1 MSFQAFVMK
10 QQYRKVQGLGDRLD
24 HMKDL
29 IEWERFRPFFNNLF
43 DDNDETGGRPHYDE
57 IIMMKVLL
65 LQRFYGLSD
74 QETEFQINDR
84 TSFKNFL
91 GFPDKLPDYSTI
103 WRLKERMQQNGTI
116 EKIWNELQKQL
127 DNKGLKVKSGIIQDA
142 TFIEADFGKKRHYK
156 EKQAKKKGEEIV
168 YTDKQ
173 KAHMDK
179 DGTFVVK
186 NNQIHFGY
194 KLHQK
199 IDVDHELIREIE
211 VTTASV
217 HDSRVDL
224 TQEDDDTAY
233 RDKGYFGV
241 APHPKV
247 KDMTMKRAVR
257 GKPLTKKEKRY
268 NKAIAKIRAPGE
280 RPFAVL
286 QRVFKGGRT
295 RVKNLQR
302 VTVQVVMDC
311 FAYDLYQLF
320 TLAKQGKW

>member
-1 MSFQAFVMK
+1 MK
-10 QQYRKVQGLGDRLD
+10 QQYKKVQGLGDRLD
-24 HMKDL
+24 HIKDL
-29 IEWERFRPFFNNLF
+29 IEWEKFRPFFNDLF
-43 DDNDETGGRPHYDE
+43 EDNDETGGRPHYDE
-57 IIMMKVLL
+57 IVMMKVLL

-116 EKIWNELQKQL
+116 EKVWNELQKQL
-127 DNKGLKVKSGIIQDA
+127 DNKGLTVKSGIIQDA

-156 EKQAKKKGEEIV
+156 EKKAKKKGEEIV

-179 DGTFVVK
+179 DGTFAVK
-186 NNQIHFGY
+186 NKHIHFGY

-199 IDVDHELIREIE
+199 TDVDNGLIRELE

-217 HDSRVDL
+217 HDSKVDL
-224 TQEDDDTAY
+224 TEKDDDTAY

-241 APHPKV
+241 APHLKV

-257 GKPLTKKEKRY
+257 GKPLTKREKLY

-280 RPFAVL
+280 RPFSVL

-302 VTVQVVMDC
+302 VTVQEVMDC